1 MPSTPESRTAE
12 LEQAVRELNEALR
25 ESTRL
30 LNKFRPQRPTIA
42 HERKMLTGARQGWT
56 CANPFGTCLLYKLG
70 DGTFDESGLF
80 EVDHVER
87 YSKSYRNDRFNLQAL
102 CPYCHSAKSR
112 KERLE
117 DLEDAEEE

>member
-1 MPSTPESRTAE
+1 MSARIAE
-12 LEQAVRELNEALR
+12 LEQAVHELTEALR

-30 LNKFRPQRPTIA
+30 LNKSRPQRPPIP
-42 HERKMLTGARQGWT
+42 HERKMLTGAKQAWK

-87 YSKSYRNDRFNLQAL
+87 FRKSYRNDRFNLQAL

-112 KERLE
+112 AERLQDVE
-117 DLEDAEEE
+117 ECEEEP